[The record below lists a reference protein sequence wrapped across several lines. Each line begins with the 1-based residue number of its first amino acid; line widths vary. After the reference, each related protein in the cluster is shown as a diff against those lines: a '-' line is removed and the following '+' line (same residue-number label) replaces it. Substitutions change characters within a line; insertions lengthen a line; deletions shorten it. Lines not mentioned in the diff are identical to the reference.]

1 MQHRSDR
8 QLRRRSCRGRA
19 TRTFAFTIAVA
30 MATAP
35 AWAAEDTI
43 DWRVIAGG
51 GTTDASGGDY
61 TLAATIGQPVAGL
74 AAGGGYT
81 LDAGFWQSVPAAVAG
96 GPIFNDGF
104 ED

>member
-1 MQHRSDR
+1 M
-8 QLRRRSCRGRA
+8 
-19 TRTFAFTIAVA
+19 
-30 MATAP
+30 AP
-35 AWAAEDTI
+35 AWAADDTI

-51 GTTDASGGDY
+51 GTTDTSGGDY
-61 TLAATIGQPVAGL
+61 SLAGTIGQPVAGL

-81 LDAGFWQSVPAAVAG
+81 LDAGFWQSMPAAISG

>member
-1 MQHRSDR
+1 MQHHPDR
-8 QLRRRSCRGRA
+8 QLRRRARCGGVIRKL
-19 TRTFAFTIAVA
+19 TFATAVA
-30 MATAP
+30 MAMAS
-35 AWAAEDTI
+35 AWAADDTI

-51 GTTDASGGDY
+51 GTTDTSGGGY
-61 TLAATIGQPVAGL
+61 TLAGTIGQPVAGL

-81 LDAGFWQSVPAAVAG
+81 LDAGFWQSMPAAISG